1 MKKQLPRILIA
12 APSSGSGETTA
23 TCAILT
29 LLRRRGVGVAA
40 CKCGPDYID
49 PMFHESV
56 LGVPSANLDSFFCDG
71 NLLRCLLAENGGE
84 LAVIEGVMGYYDG
97 SNSKAADNNPD
108 SDMPTDSKALDYSN
122 YSTYTVASETRTPVV
137 LVIDGKGA
145 CASLIALLEG
155 FVSFVPDSQ
164 IRGVIFNNLTASTY
178 SILKKL
184 VDERFGGR
192 VELLGYIPKL
202 PDECILG
209 SRHLGLVTAAEV
221 SDLREKLDKIADL
234 CAATLDIERL
244 ISIAE
249 NADALE
255 FTPPEIHSHKPIRIA
270 VARDEA
276 FCFYYKDTLALLCKM
291 GAEIV
296 GFSPLA
302 NESLPD
308 ADGLYLG
315 GGYPELY
322 ADRLQANTRTCDSI
336 YAAVKSGMPTIA
348 ECGGFQYLGRTL
360 EGRDMCGVLTHDTNN
375 TGRLVRFG
383 YVDLISRVGSL
394 FGPAE
399 THLRAHE
406 FHYYDSSDNGDGFDA
421 VKPSGRSWRAGVLT
435 ERLYAGYPHLWLYS
449 NLGAAESFYRKCLE
463 YKAEKQVL
471 K

>member
-1 MKKQLPRILIA
+1 
-12 APSSGSGETTA
+12 
-23 TCAILT
+23 
-29 LLRRRGVGVAA
+29 
-40 CKCGPDYID
+40 
-49 PMFHESV
+49 MFHESV
-56 LGVPSANLDSFFCDG
+56 LGIPSANLDSFFCDG
-71 NLLRCLLAENGGE
+71 NLLRCLLSENGGE

-97 SNSKAADNNPD
+97 SYSNNSGG
-108 SDMPTDSKALDYSN
+108 YSN
-122 YSTYTVASETRTPVV
+122 YSTYTVASETQTPVV

-184 VDERFGGR
+184 VDERFSGR
-192 VELLGYIPKL
+192 VEPLGYIPKL
-202 PDECILG
+202 SDECILG

-255 FTPPEIHSHKPIRIA
+255 FTPPEIHSHAPIRLA
-270 VARDEA
+270 LARDKA
-276 FCFYYKDTLALLCKM
+276 FCFYYKDTLALLTKM

-302 NESLPD
+302 NESVPD

-322 ADRLQANTRTCDSI
+322 ADRLQANTLTSESI

-348 ECGGFQYLGRTL
+348 ECGGFQYLGQTL
-360 EGRDMCGVLTHDTNN
+360 EGSKMCGVLPHDTNN
-375 TGRLVRFG
+375 TGKLVRFG
-383 YVDLISRVGSL
+383 YVDLISRVDSL
-394 FGPAE
+394 FDPAG
-399 THLRAHE
+399 TRLRAHE

-421 VKPSGRSWRAGVLT
+421 VKPSGKSWRAGVLT

-463 YKAEKQVL
+463 YRAEKQAF